1 MDTTKTPEK
10 TKTATELATI
20 SIRTAHGYLSIQ
32 PSGAI
37 EFRPEPGAWETFVVE
52 GARRS
57 EPPAPPAPTVVA
69 PASQPSTASTG
80 QSPTTPTSQPSPT
93 HTWPP
98 SNGEAAFGN
107 AIDLARARI
116 PASDCPDVRD
126 WPVRAPLTLVEFAAT
141 ERFERG
147 DTMVDFPGRDALPPA
162 IGSQGPI
169 AYTLWMGCCLNDR
182 GVADRAGT
190 WHIAPIVECIGA
202 YVPTGPLLKPGQVG
216 TNLLYYPDPPLRG
229 YQPKPGEPVALFCTT
244 GDTRRQN
251 AQALAEPWRT
261 NVVLVPFAVGRY
273 DTRTTG
279 VRP

>member
-1 MDTTKTPEK
+1 METPK
-10 TKTATELATI
+10 ITKTATELATI

-37 EFRPEPGAWETFVVE
+37 EFRPEPGAWETFIIEDVHRPE
-52 GARRS
+52 AP
-57 EPPAPPAPTVVA
+57 EPPAPEVTAPTVTVLL
-69 PASQPSTASTG
+69 PPTI
-80 QSPTTPTSQPSPT
+80 TTPT
-93 HTWPP
+93 WLP
-98 SNGEAAFGN
+98 SNSEAALNN
-107 AIDLARARI
+107 AIDLSRARI

-126 WPVRAPLTLVEFAAT
+126 WPVKAPLTLVEFAAT

-190 WHIAPIVECIGA
+190 WYIAPIVECICA

-229 YQPKPGEPVALFCTT
+229 YQPKPGEPIALFCTT

-261 NVVLVPFAVGRY
+261 NVVLVPFTVGRHVAI
-273 DTRTTG
+273 G
-279 VRP
+279 

>member
-1 MDTTKTPEK
+1 MEK
-10 TKTATELATI
+10 TKTAIEVATI

-37 EFRPEPGAWETFVVE
+37 EFRPEPGAWETFIVE
-52 GARRS
+52 SVRRA
-57 EPPAPPAPTVVA
+57 EAPEPPAPTVTA
-69 PASQPSTASTG
+69 PTETVSLP
-80 QSPTTPTSQPSPT
+80 PPPPTPTGQPSPIPP
-93 HTWPP
+93 WPP
-98 SNGEAAFGN
+98 STGTAPTWLPSNSEAALN
-107 AIDLARARI
+107 DAIDLSRARI

-126 WPVRAPLTLVEFAAT
+126 WPVKAPLTLVEFAAT

-190 WHIAPIVECIGA
+190 WYIVPIVECIGA

-229 YQPKPGEPVALFCTT
+229 YQPNPGEQVALFCTT

-261 NVVLVPFAVGRY
+261 NVVLVPFAVGRHVAV
-273 DTRTTG
+273 G
-279 VRP
+279 